1 LFSPTHSYQRS
12 TISLNNQNGFYSFY
26 STAYILRTVTL
37 AKVNVTVNFHNGK
50 IVDSNN
56 LSTLA
61 ALYLSW
67 EINQN
72 TVESLYQRGGNPIIN
87 SLPIAT
93 AMLNDLFYTQV
104 VEWTIQNLESNYIH
118 ATIGSIQDLENE
130 QKRVMCLYTPYAH
143 FNVTVAVL
151 MITG

>member
-1 LFSPTHSYQRS
+1 MDFILFIQQRM
-12 TISLNNQNGFYSFY
+12 
-26 STAYILRTVTL
+26 AML

-50 IVDSNN
+50 IVDSNT

-61 ALYLSW
+61 GFYLSR
-67 EINQN
+67 ENNQN

-93 AMLNDLFYTQV
+93 VILNDLFYIQV
-104 VEWTIQNLESNYIH
+104 VECTIQNLESNYIH

-130 QKRVMCLYTPYAH
+130 Q
-143 FNVTVAVL
+143 N
-151 MITG
+151 